1 MRIAELASLPDET
14 FLREAYRLVLGR
26 DIDTS
31 GLEGY
36 KRRLARGARR
46 ESVLVDLARSAEAR
60 ARFAPPALLELPDE
74 AFVDSAYVRFLGR
87 NADPDGMRN
96 YLSQLGKHG
105 DRIRILRALGGSQ
118 EARRHDPVGWAFRHE
133 LNDLIRRETSFL
145 GWRKR
150 VKAGRGRV
158 ARGSSQQELDL
169 MARELMQAQREENAL
184 LKDQIIMLTSALEG
198 VSLAQRHDT
207 ARIAEIAA
215 SLASPPK
222 L

>member
-1 MRIAELASLPDET
+1 MRIAELVSLPDET

-36 KRRLARGARR
+36 TRRLARGGSR
-46 ESVLVDLARSAEAR
+46 ESILVDLACSVEAR
-60 ARFAPPALLELPDE
+60 TRFAPPALLELPEE
-74 AFVDSAYVRFLGR
+74 AFIDSAYVRFLGR
-87 NADPDGMRN
+87 NADPGGMQN
-96 YLSQLGKHG
+96 YLAQLGKHG
-105 DRIRILRALGGSQ
+105 DRMRILRALGGSW
-118 EARRHDPVGWAFRHE
+118 EARRHDPVGWAFRQE
-133 LNDLIRRETSFL
+133 LDDLIRRETSFL

-150 VKAGRGRV
+150 IKAVRRR
-158 ARGSSQQELDL
+158 AAQGSSNQELDL

-184 LKDQIIMLTSALEG
+184 LKDQIMMLTSALEG
-198 VSLAQRHDT
+198 VSLAQRRDT

-215 SLASPPK
+215 SLAGHAK